1 MPGVLAKFD
10 PMCGRLSTFAHRPV
24 QWAIADCLIAQGIL
38 HERADPNALAKAQ
51 VLWPLELVAPAASAA
66 ADDGDDNADN
76 DYSADEAVLAWKADE
91 FDADQLGGL
100 SRLLAQLEPGN
111 GKDAVTALLGG
122 LTQKEIAAQLHV
134 SEPTVS
140 RALTSAYAKLRSLV
154 DVPAAADPE
163 AADAAVSRH
172 VLATREN
179 DTRLRVSEEEL
190 LEEAETRTWSRT
202 PAMPR

>member
-1 MPGVLAKFD
+1 MGD
-10 PMCGRLSTFAHRPV
+10 
-24 QWAIADCLIAQGIL
+24 WDCSIAQGDL

-51 VLWPLELVAPAASAA
+51 VLWPARACCAR
-66 ADDGDDNADN
+66 GQRCRGRRDDNADN

-134 SEPTVS
+134 SEPTIS

-154 DVPAAADPE
+154 DVPATAWKRRPQAQTRIRAASTRPNPKTRQR
-163 AADAAVSRH
+163 AT
-172 VLATREN
+172 LARCPASTLFNKNRRDTECSTKEYIRE
-179 DTRLRVSEEEL
+179 
-190 LEEAETRTWSRT
+190 
-202 PAMPR
+202 